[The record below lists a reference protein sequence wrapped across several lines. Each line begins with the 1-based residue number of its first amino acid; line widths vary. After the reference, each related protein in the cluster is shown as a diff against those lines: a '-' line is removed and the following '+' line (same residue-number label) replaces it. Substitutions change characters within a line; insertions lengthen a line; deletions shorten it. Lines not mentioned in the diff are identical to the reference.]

1 MALNSRSASLAQLIQ
16 EGENDKQQ
24 GGGVPRA
31 ANIQAP
37 GITRAPKGGGDPIG
51 LANQVS
57 EFTTGKS
64 LGGHFGE
71 NFLPKVEPSGGP
83 TDVPGGSQ
91 PLSGKALSDVFK
103 SPDIT
108 GSATGSA
115 TEAVTGAASSLGSE
129 AATSAGSEITSSA
142 GSEIA
147 SGTQDLIGGFFA

>member
-64 LGGHFGE
+64 LGE

-129 AATSAGSEITSSA
+129 AATSAGSEIASSA